1 MEEILVL
8 VGATTSATRLAK
20 RLLKYGDRRAR
31 VIATP
36 IALGGGGCSYSVI
49 ASKESL
55 DYIKNNL
62 RGITVKGIYKK
73 GIAGD
78 YIALS

>member
-1 MEEILVL
+1 MEAILVL

-20 RLLKYGDRRAR
+20 RLSRYGDKRAR

-36 IALGGGGCSYSVI
+36 VTFGGSGCSYSVI
-49 ASKESL
+49 ASENSL
-55 DYIKNNL
+55 DFIKNNL
-62 RGITVKGIYKK
+62 RGISVKGIYKK
-73 GIAGD
+73 GSAGD

>member
-1 MEEILVL
+1 MEEILVV
-8 VGATTSATRLAK
+8 VGATTSASRLAK
-20 RLLKYGDRRAR
+20 RLLKYGDKRAR

-36 IALGGGGCSYSVI
+36 VSLGGGGCSYSVI
-49 ASKESL
+49 ASKESF
-55 DYIKNNL
+55 DFIKNNL
-62 RGITVKGIYKK
+62 RGISVKGIYTK